1 MWERWEKEID
11 WMALH
16 GITMPLAIT
25 GQEAVWYRT
34 LKKYN
39 MTDQEIRNFLVG
51 PAFFAWQWMTNIEGW
66 GGPLPKSWIEN
77 SIKLGQ
83 KILGQRT

>member
-1 MWERWEKEID
+1 
-11 WMALH
+11 
-16 GITMPLAIT
+16 MPLAIT

-83 KILGQRT
+83 KILARERELGMNPRFTRFTVMFP